1 MRKLLLIFLLLVL
14 FRTPGYAQNAT
25 LRGFITDSASGEV
38 LIGATV
44 YESNLQKGAVSNNYG
59 FYSIT
64 LPVPD
69 SILITVRYIGYVCE
83 SYRIVFTGDTTLNF
97 ALHSGVHLSGIIV
110 KSNAVPIEQRNEM
123 GVASIPINQVK
134 ALPALGGETD
144 LMKSL
149 QLMPGIKSGNEGSS
163 GLYVR
168 GGSPDQ
174 NLMLLDDAP
183 LYYVN
188 HLGGF
193 VSIFNSDAINQVKLI
208 RGGFP
213 SRYGSRLSSI
223 VDVRMK
229 EGDMNKVHANG
240 MLGFLSSKLSLEG
253 PIKKNVASF
262 IVSFRRTLF
271 DLITRPLSKQ
281 VLDGVGVGYNFY
293 DVNAKIN
300 HRLNRNNQFFYSFYM
315 GDDKILSHLKKKG
328 NEHLKINND
337 IKWGNMLGAFRW
349 NHIWRK
355 NLFSNITC
363 TYTKYKYRV
372 DQSSSETT
380 GDDEEFIASNKFY
393 SGIYDLGAKADFEYY
408 LRPEHSLRFGTNV
421 IYHTFKPGA
430 TSYYQN
436 SNNAMPVDSAFNN
449 ITLNAWESA
458 LYGEYEWNPGK
469 FQLNAGIRVS
479 DYCVSNRHF
488 WSVEPRVLLNIMLG
502 KTISLKASYASMQQ
516 NIHLLTSYN
525 PGLPTDLW
533 VPATTAVKPAQ
544 SKSVSLGLFC
554 SVNKNRIE
562 FSLEGYY
569 KALTHL
575 ITYKEGASFIGGTS
589 AWESKIETGGH
600 GTSYGLECLAQKK
613 EGRTTGWIGYT
624 LSRSTR
630 HFENL
635 NGGKPFNYTYDRR
648 HEFSIAFM
656 HKFSD
661 RIDVSASWIFST
673 GNAITLAT
681 EKYYVSDGMGGM
693 QSIQVYDGINT
704 FRMRS
709 FHKLDIGVNFRKVK
723 KWGERVWSISIY
735 NVYNRK
741 NPFYY
746 YYDNITVGEWQ
757 NNNYVETTR
766 TALMQQSLFPII
778 PSLSYSLKF

>member
-1 MRKLLLIFLLLVL
+1 MRKLLWIFLLLVL
-14 FRTPGYAQNAT
+14 FRTPGYTQNAT
-25 LRGFITDSASGEV
+25 IRGFITDSVNGEV

-44 YESNLQKGAVSNNYG
+44 YESNSQKGTVSNNYG

-64 LPVPD
+64 LPSPD
-69 SILITVRYIGYVCE
+69 SILLTVRYIGYISE
-83 SYRIVFTGDTTLNF
+83 SFRIVLTRDTTLNF
-97 ALHSGVHLSGIIV
+97 ALHAGLHLSEIIV
-110 KSNAVPIEQRNEM
+110 KGNVVPIEQRNEM

-144 LMKSL
+144 LLKSL

-193 VSIFNSDAINQVKLI
+193 FSIFNSDAINQVKLI

-213 SRYGSRLSSI
+213 ARYGSRLSSI

-229 EGDMNKVHANG
+229 EGDLNKFHGNG
-240 MLGFLSSKLSLEG
+240 TLGIISSKLSLEG
-253 PIKKNVASF
+253 PIKKNVASYM
-262 IVSFRRTLF
+262 VSFRRTLL
-271 DLITRPLSKQ
+271 DLITRPLSRQ

-300 HRLNRNNQFFYSFYM
+300 HRLSRNDQFFYSFYM

-355 NLFSNITC
+355 DLFSNITC

-372 DQSSSETT
+372 DQSSAETA
-380 GDDEEFIASNKFY
+380 GDDEISTANNKFY
-393 SGIYDLGAKADFEYY
+393 SGIYDLGTKADFEYY

-436 SNNAMPVDSAFNN
+436 SNNAIVIDSTFNN
-449 ITLNAWESA
+449 YTISAWESA
-458 LYGEYEWNPGK
+458 LYGEYEWKPGK
-469 FQLNAGIRVS
+469 FQLNAGVRVS
-479 DYCVSNRHF
+479 DYAVSNRHF
-488 WSVEPRVLLNIMLG
+488 WSLEPRILLNLLLG
-502 KTISLKASYASMQQ
+502 KSMSLKASYASMQQ

-544 SKSVSLGLFC
+544 SKSVSLGVYC
-554 SVNKNRIE
+554 SLKKSTIE
-562 FSLEGYY
+562 LSLEGYY
-569 KALTHL
+569 KALTNL
-575 ITYKEGASFIGGTS
+575 ITYKEGASFMGATS
-589 AWESKIETGGH
+589 GWESKIETGGR
-600 GTSYGLECLAQKK
+600 GKSYGLELLAQKK

-624 LSRSTR
+624 LSRTTR
-630 HFENL
+630 QFDKL

-648 HEFSIAFM
+648 HEITVAFM
-656 HKFSD
+656 HRFSD
-661 RIDVSASWIFST
+661 RIDVSASWVFST

-681 EKYYVSDGMGGM
+681 EKYYVSGM
-693 QSIQVYDGINT
+693 QMIQVYNGINT

-723 KWGERVWSISIY
+723 KWGERIWSVSIY

-746 YYDNITVGEWQ
+746 YFDNITVGQWQ
-757 NNNYVETTR
+757 NNNYVETTKP
-766 TALMQQSLFPII
+766 ALMQQSLFPII
-778 PSLSYSLKF
+778 PSLSYSFKF